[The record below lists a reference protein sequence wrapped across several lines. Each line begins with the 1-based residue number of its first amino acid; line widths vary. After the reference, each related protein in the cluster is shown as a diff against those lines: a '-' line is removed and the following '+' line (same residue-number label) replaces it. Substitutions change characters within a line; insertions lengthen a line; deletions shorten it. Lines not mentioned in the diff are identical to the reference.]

1 MSRDGRRRRRHVFRR
16 NIVERIVRIM
26 RTGESSIS
34 QGDSCSI
41 ELKSNIIS
49 LERRKRKRGRVFN
62 YPVFNYAWFAKLPRN
77 AIRSRNHSFSRHH
90 LSRADPTARKNFCNS
105 RRRFY
110 TRVRICIL
118 LRRRGGGEG
127 FQFSCHRAP
136 FHQSREPWHPSGK
149 RTRWLPGKKAFLRV
163 LPTSSLRNYIRY
175 LRIEKLHRLESYL
188 ELLNF
193 K

>member
-1 MSRDGRRRRRHVFRR
+1 MSRDGRRRRRRHVFRR

-49 LERRKRKRGRVFN
+49 LERRKGKRKRGRVR
-62 YPVFNYAWFAKLPRN
+62 YLTMRDS
-77 AIRSRNHSFSRHH
+77 RSFREMQSALEMTPSRHH

-110 TRVRICIL
+110 TRVRIYIL

-149 RTRWLPGKKAFLRV
+149 RTR
-163 LPTSSLRNYIRY
+163 
-175 LRIEKLHRLESYL
+175 
-188 ELLNF
+188 
-193 K
+193 